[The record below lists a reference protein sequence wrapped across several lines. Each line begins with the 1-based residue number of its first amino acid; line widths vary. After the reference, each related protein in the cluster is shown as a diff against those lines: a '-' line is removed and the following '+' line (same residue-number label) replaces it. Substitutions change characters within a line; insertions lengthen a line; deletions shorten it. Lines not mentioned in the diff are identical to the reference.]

1 MPHAVGMI
9 NAIKKTLLAGLG
21 AAVVTKEKVEAGLDE
36 LVSQGKLSA
45 ADARTFARKL
55 TREGRRE
62 FTALSDDVGGKLHD
76 LALKSAREGQTRL
89 RQLEARLKQFE
100 QQEKARRPKPA
111 RRAK

>member
-1 MPHAVGMI
+1 MI

-21 AAVVTKEKVEAGLDE
+21 AAVVTKEKVEAGLAD

-45 ADARTFARKL
+45 EDARAFARKL
-55 TREGRRE
+55 ARDGRQE
-62 FTALSDDVGGKLHD
+62 FAGLSDEVGEKLHE

-89 RQLEARLKQFE
+89 RQLEARLKKFE
-100 QQEKARRPKPA
+100 QQEKARRAQPV